1 MAIRLEPKHNLA
13 GAAVPGTS
21 DDRSQ
26 DYSEGSRWINTQ
38 TGIEYVCI
46 DATVGFARWQE
57 SQAYGL
63 ANVAGLKA
71 ALCGVAETPDRFAL
85 VERFEQRPL
94 LATAIDPDNPN
105 SPSQAEIDAIFAANR
120 NFEVA
125 GTNMTSALATFNV
138 ARGGVRLTTAGA
150 ENDQAILQP
159 RTNPAGVSRWA
170 AGFSSNLEPV
180 LSRTFSV
187 ADWELV
193 SFKAGLALTSA
204 HNLTT
209 DDDQVALWYDGAVTP
224 EDEGPPVVPEFI
236 TEPNFRIAYSI
247 AGTDA
252 EIDIGIEPEDGKT
265 YQLDILMDAARRAH
279 VYLNG
284 ELVGRTPALAAS
296 KTLLP
301 CLSIQTLEAAAKSID
316 VGPVGASMK
325 RAA

>member
-13 GAAVPGTS
+13 GVAVPGAS

-26 DYSEGSRWINTQ
+26 DYSEGSRWINTR

-46 DATVGFARWQE
+46 DATTGAARWQE

-71 ALCGVAETPDRFAL
+71 ALGGVVETPDRFAL
-85 VERFEQRPL
+85 IERFEQRPL
-94 LATAIDPDNPN
+94 LATAIDPSTAAD
-105 SPSQAEIDAIFAANR
+105 PSQAEIDAIFSANR

-125 GTNMTSALATFNV
+125 GTNMTSALATFDV

-170 AGFSSNLEPV
+170 AGFSSSLQPV
-180 LSRTFSV
+180 MSRWFSLTSI
-187 ADWELV
+187 DLV
-193 SFKAGLALTSA
+193 SCKAGLALTNA
-204 HNLTT
+204 HDLTT
-209 DDDQVALWYDGAVTP
+209 DDDQVALWLDTS
-224 EDEGPPVVPEFI
+224 ETESVVDD
-236 TEPNFRIAYSI
+236 PNFRIAYSI
-247 AGTDA
+247 DGTDA
-252 EIDIGIEPEDGKT
+252 EIDTGIAAAAGT
-265 YQLDILMDAARRAH
+265 IYQLDILLDAARRAH

-284 ELVGRTPALAAS
+284 ALVGVTPALAATH
-296 KTLLP
+296 TLLP
-301 CLSIQTLEAAAKSID
+301 FLSIQTLEGEAKAID
-316 VGPVGASMK
+316 VGPVGISMK